1 MATISNSSQDT
12 PIHFNL
18 WNEYAIKIKQLVL
31 RQFNHGNEGVTISLC
46 KYVQTVIQIQS
57 FSHPQSQPGS
67 HVRITWSSWTYL
79 RGGTYCFANL
89 CHQSLGLNSLPQSHP
104 YLSLNIL
111 QQEADRLLQDLLS
124 TIRRP
129 NMYVNFCSVA
139 LVYLNVLFT
148 FSSVFT
154 FTDHRLL

>member
-1 MATISNSSQDT
+1 MTTTLYSSQDT

-57 FSHPQSQPGS
+57 FSHSQSQPGP
-67 HVRITWSSWTYL
+67 HVRITWSGWIYL
-79 RGGTYCFANL
+79 RGVTYRLANP
-89 CHQSLGLNSLPQSHP
+89 CYQSLGLNFLPQSHP
-104 YLSLNIL
+104 YLSINIL
-111 QQEADRLLQDLLS
+111 QQEADRFLQDLLS

-129 NMYVNFCSVA
+129 NMYAKFCSVS
-139 LVYLNVLFT
+139 LVYLSMFYLPFLPYLH
-148 FSSVFT
+148 S
-154 FTDHRLL
+154 

>member
-1 MATISNSSQDT
+1 MNITPNSSQDT

-67 HVRITWSSWTYL
+67 QGLHVRITLRPTWIYL
-79 RGGTYCFANL
+79 QARSMNL
-89 CHQSLGLNSLPQSHP
+89 LIP
-104 YLSLNIL
+104 
-111 QQEADRLLQDLLS
+111 
-124 TIRRP
+124 
-129 NMYVNFCSVA
+129 
-139 LVYLNVLFT
+139 
-148 FSSVFT
+148 
-154 FTDHRLL
+154 